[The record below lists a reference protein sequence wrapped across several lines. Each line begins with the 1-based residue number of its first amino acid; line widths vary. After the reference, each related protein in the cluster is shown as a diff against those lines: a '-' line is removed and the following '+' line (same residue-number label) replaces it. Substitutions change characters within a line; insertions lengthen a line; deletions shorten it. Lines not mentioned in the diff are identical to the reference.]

1 MQYQVF
7 VQNPT
12 DRTFM
17 ASVIGLPNLTANGVT
32 EQEAIDRLKN
42 ILNAQFKNGK
52 LVTIDIDVLSD
63 QSPETSDPWI
73 ANMGIFQDDPTFDD
87 FLAEVNTYRNTITDR
102 RLRQRYN
109 KFTI

>member
-17 ASVIGLPNLTANGVT
+17 ASVVGLPNLTANGIT
-32 EQEAIDRLKN
+32 EKEAIDRLKG
-42 ILNAQFKNGK
+42 ILDAQFKHGK
-52 LVTIDIDVLSD
+52 LVTIDIDLPSERSLD
-63 QSPETSDPWI
+63 KSDPWI

-87 FLAEVNTYRNTITDR
+87 FLAEINTYRNEIDTAESHS
-102 RLRQRYN
+102 
-109 KFTI
+109 